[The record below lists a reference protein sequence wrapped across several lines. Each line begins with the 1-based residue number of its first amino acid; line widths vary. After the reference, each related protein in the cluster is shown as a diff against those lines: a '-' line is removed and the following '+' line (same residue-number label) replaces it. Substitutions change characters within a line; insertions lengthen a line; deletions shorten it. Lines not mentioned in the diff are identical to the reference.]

1 MEATTEKN
9 EYKLKDFLLDVFAK
23 YKINIKKQDFDTIL
37 ILEEDNKEF
46 RAGRDLEEKEER
58 YYASSDIKKPDFPDL
73 RQLPAKEKYVFE
85 NENTMWII
93 FGKKDIKPTD
103 ECSTSLYQMFLG
115 VLIRNQDALRY
126 TFLFEYILGELV
138 RNITDTAQALLQ
150 EEDFFKTFNEKRML
164 MQEYADWIINQ
175 YELPELRILNE
186 LSATKYERRECNARV
201 YFQQKEKQTIER
213 FGIQG
218 QNNRLIKA
226 GNLRMVRKLLE
237 ISNEN
242 GIDILAEKINTPD
255 GKTAY
260 AVQALLNATDDSDD
274 VEQIYIK
281 FKGYMHWSLTIG
293 KREVLIYYHG
303 EYQLGYAKEGENY
316 LEDIIKLQKD
326 NKLEQVDIQMLKDI
340 VEVLK
345 EQRHGTSV
353 IFMERDEAEQEVKRL
368 CDMNRA
374 IPVESNL
381 KYNKTE
387 EGENGWHKAA
397 FLGISNMDGAL
408 ILDFDGNC
416 KAISC
421 IVDGKAVIPG
431 RVERGARLNSIENY
445 VGSKKKGICI
455 GIVISEDGMVN
466 NLHNKNPKYGESQKK
481 NKKRG

>member
-150 EEDFFKTFNEKRML
+150 EEDFLKTFNEKRML
-164 MQEYADWIINQ
+164 MQEYA
-175 YELPELRILNE
+175 E
-186 LSATKYERRECNARV
+186 
-201 YFQQKEKQTIER
+201 EKQTIER

-326 NKLEQVDIQMLKDI
+326 NKLEQ
-340 VEVLK
+340 
-345 EQRHGTSV
+345 
-353 IFMERDEAEQEVKRL
+353 EVKRL

-466 NLHNKNPKYGESQKK
+466 ILHNKNPKYGEFQKK

>member
-85 NENTMWII
+85 NKNTMWII

-103 ECSTSLYQMFLG
+103 ECSTSLYQMFLE

-150 EEDFFKTFNEKRML
+150 EEDFLKTFNEKRML
-164 MQEYADWIINQ
+164 MQEYA
-175 YELPELRILNE
+175 E
-186 LSATKYERRECNARV
+186 
-201 YFQQKEKQTIER
+201 EKQTIER

-326 NKLEQVDIQMLKDI
+326 NKLEQ
-340 VEVLK
+340 
-345 EQRHGTSV
+345 
-353 IFMERDEAEQEVKRL
+353 EVKRL

-408 ILDFDGNC
+408 ILDFGGNC

-466 NLHNKNPKYGESQKK
+466 ILHNKNPKYGEFQKK

>member
-46 RAGRDLEEKEER
+46 REGRDLEEKEER

-150 EEDFFKTFNEKRML
+150 EEDFLKTFNEKRML
-164 MQEYADWIINQ
+164 MQEYA
-175 YELPELRILNE
+175 E
-186 LSATKYERRECNARV
+186 
-201 YFQQKEKQTIER
+201 EKQTIER

-466 NLHNKNPKYGESQKK
+466 ILHNKNPKYGEFQKK

>member
-46 RAGRDLEEKEER
+46 REGRDLEEKEER

-150 EEDFFKTFNEKRML
+150 EEDFLKTFNEKRML
-164 MQEYADWIINQ
+164 MQEYA
-175 YELPELRILNE
+175 E
-186 LSATKYERRECNARV
+186 
-201 YFQQKEKQTIER
+201 EKQTIER

-326 NKLEQVDIQMLKDI
+326 NKLEQ
-340 VEVLK
+340 
-345 EQRHGTSV
+345 
-353 IFMERDEAEQEVKRL
+353 EVKRL

-466 NLHNKNPKYGESQKK
+466 ILHNKNPEYGEFQKK

>member
-150 EEDFFKTFNEKRML
+150 EEDFLKTFNEKRML
-164 MQEYADWIINQ
+164 MQEYA
-175 YELPELRILNE
+175 E
-186 LSATKYERRECNARV
+186 
-201 YFQQKEKQTIER
+201 EKQTIER

-466 NLHNKNPKYGESQKK
+466 ILHNKNPKYGEFQKK

>member
-9 EYKLKDFLLDVFAK
+9 EYKLKSFLMDVFK
-23 YKINIKKQDFDTIL
+23 KHKINIKEQDFDTIL
-37 ILEEDNKEF
+37 ILEEDDREF
-46 RAGRDLEEKEER
+46 RAGRDLDEKQER
-58 YYASSDIKKPDFPDL
+58 YYASSDIKTPNFSEL
-73 RQLPAKEKYVFE
+73 RQLPVKENHAVQI
-85 NENTMWII
+85 ENTMWII

-115 VLIRNQDALRY
+115 VLIRNLDALRY
-126 TFLFEYILGELV
+126 TLLFEYILGELV

-150 EEDFFKTFNEKRML
+150 EEDFLNTFNEKRML
-164 MQEYADWIINQ
+164 MQEYADWIINR
-175 YELPELRILNE
+175 YGLPELRILNE

-201 YFQQKEKQTIER
+201 YFRKEEKQVIER
-213 FGIQG
+213 FGTQG
-218 QNNRLIKA
+218 KNNRLIKA

-237 ISNEN
+237 TSNEN

-260 AVQALLNATDDSDD
+260 AIQALLTATDDLDD
-274 VEQIYIK
+274 VQQIYVK

-316 LEDIIKLQKD
+316 LDDIIKLQKN

-374 IPVESNL
+374 IPVESKL
-381 KYNKTE
+381 KYDNKE
-387 EGENGWHKAA
+387 KGKNGWHKAA
-397 FLGISNMDGAL
+397 LLGISNMDGAL

-445 VGSKKKGICI
+445 VGSKNKGTCI
-455 GIVISEDGMVN
+455 GIIISEDGMVN
-466 NLHNKNPKYGESQKK
+466 VVHNKNPEYEKFQE
-481 NKKRG
+481 

>member
-46 RAGRDLEEKEER
+46 REGRDLEEKEER

-150 EEDFFKTFNEKRML
+150 EEDFLKTFNEKRML
-164 MQEYADWIINQ
+164 MQEYA
-175 YELPELRILNE
+175 E
-186 LSATKYERRECNARV
+186 
-201 YFQQKEKQTIER
+201 EKQTIER

-326 NKLEQVDIQMLKDI
+326 NKLEQ
-340 VEVLK
+340 
-345 EQRHGTSV
+345 
-353 IFMERDEAEQEVKRL
+353 EVKRL

-466 NLHNKNPKYGESQKK
+466 ILHNKNPKYGEFQKK

>member
-46 RAGRDLEEKEER
+46 REGRDLEEKEER

-150 EEDFFKTFNEKRML
+150 EEDFLKTFNEKRML
-164 MQEYADWIINQ
+164 MQEYA
-175 YELPELRILNE
+175 E
-186 LSATKYERRECNARV
+186 
-201 YFQQKEKQTIER
+201 EKQTIER

-466 NLHNKNPKYGESQKK
+466 ILHNKNPEYGEFQKK

>member
-1 MEATTEKN
+1 
-9 EYKLKDFLLDVFAK
+9 
-23 YKINIKKQDFDTIL
+23 
-37 ILEEDNKEF
+37 
-46 RAGRDLEEKEER
+46 
-58 YYASSDIKKPDFPDL
+58 
-73 RQLPAKEKYVFE
+73 
-85 NENTMWII
+85 
-93 FGKKDIKPTD
+93 
-103 ECSTSLYQMFLG
+103 
-115 VLIRNQDALRY
+115 
-126 TFLFEYILGELV
+126 
-138 RNITDTAQALLQ
+138 
-150 EEDFFKTFNEKRML
+150 ML
-164 MQEYADWIINQ
+164 MQEYA
-175 YELPELRILNE
+175 E
-186 LSATKYERRECNARV
+186 
-201 YFQQKEKQTIER
+201 EKQTIER

-326 NKLEQVDIQMLKDI
+326 NKLEQ
-340 VEVLK
+340 
-345 EQRHGTSV
+345 
-353 IFMERDEAEQEVKRL
+353 EVKRL

-466 NLHNKNPKYGESQKK
+466 ILHNKNPEYGEFQKK

>member
-1 MEATTEKN
+1 M
-9 EYKLKDFLLDVFAK
+9 
-23 YKINIKKQDFDTIL
+23 
-37 ILEEDNKEF
+37 
-46 RAGRDLEEKEER
+46 
-58 YYASSDIKKPDFPDL
+58 

-150 EEDFFKTFNEKRML
+150 EEDFLKTFNEKRML
-164 MQEYADWIINQ
+164 MQEYA
-175 YELPELRILNE
+175 E
-186 LSATKYERRECNARV
+186 
-201 YFQQKEKQTIER
+201 EKQTIER

-274 VEQIYIK
+274 EEQIYIK

-466 NLHNKNPKYGESQKK
+466 ILHNKNPKYGEFQKK

>member
-58 YYASSDIKKPDFPDL
+58 YYASPDIKKPDFPDL

-85 NENTMWII
+85 NKNTMWII

-103 ECSTSLYQMFLG
+103 ECSTSLYQMFLE

-150 EEDFFKTFNEKRML
+150 EEDFLKTFNEKRML
-164 MQEYADWIINQ
+164 MQEYA
-175 YELPELRILNE
+175 E
-186 LSATKYERRECNARV
+186 
-201 YFQQKEKQTIER
+201 EKQTIER

-326 NKLEQVDIQMLKDI
+326 NKLEQ
-340 VEVLK
+340 
-345 EQRHGTSV
+345 
-353 IFMERDEAEQEVKRL
+353 EVKRL

-466 NLHNKNPKYGESQKK
+466 ILHNKNPEYGEFQKK

>member
-85 NENTMWII
+85 NENTIWII

-103 ECSTSLYQMFLG
+103 ECSTSLYQMFLE

-150 EEDFFKTFNEKRML
+150 EEDFLKTFNEKRML
-164 MQEYADWIINQ
+164 MQEYA
-175 YELPELRILNE
+175 E
-186 LSATKYERRECNARV
+186 
-201 YFQQKEKQTIER
+201 EKQTIER

-408 ILDFDGNC
+408 ILDFGGNC

-466 NLHNKNPKYGESQKK
+466 ILHNKNPKYGEFQKK

>member
-58 YYASSDIKKPDFPDL
+58 YYVSSDIKKPDFPDL

-85 NENTMWII
+85 NKNTMWII

-103 ECSTSLYQMFLG
+103 ECSTSLYQMFLE

-150 EEDFFKTFNEKRML
+150 EEDFLKTFNEKRML

-326 NKLEQVDIQMLKDI
+326 NKLEQ
-340 VEVLK
+340 
-345 EQRHGTSV
+345 
-353 IFMERDEAEQEVKRL
+353 EVKRL

-466 NLHNKNPKYGESQKK
+466 ILHNKNPKYGEFQKK

>member
-150 EEDFFKTFNEKRML
+150 EEDFLKTFNEKRML
-164 MQEYADWIINQ
+164 MQEYA
-175 YELPELRILNE
+175 E
-186 LSATKYERRECNARV
+186 
-201 YFQQKEKQTIER
+201 EKQTIER

-353 IFMERDEAEQEVKRL
+353 IFLERDEAEQEVKRL

-466 NLHNKNPKYGESQKK
+466 ILHNKNPKYGEFQKK

>member
-85 NENTMWII
+85 NKNTMWII

-103 ECSTSLYQMFLG
+103 ECSTSLYQMFLE

-150 EEDFFKTFNEKRML
+150 EEDFLKTFNEKRML
-164 MQEYADWIINQ
+164 MQEYA
-175 YELPELRILNE
+175 E
-186 LSATKYERRECNARV
+186 
-201 YFQQKEKQTIER
+201 EKQTIER

-326 NKLEQVDIQMLKDI
+326 NKLEQ
-340 VEVLK
+340 
-345 EQRHGTSV
+345 
-353 IFMERDEAEQEVKRL
+353 EVKRL

-466 NLHNKNPKYGESQKK
+466 ILHNKNPKYGEFQKK

>member
-1 MEATTEKN
+1 
-9 EYKLKDFLLDVFAK
+9 
-23 YKINIKKQDFDTIL
+23 
-37 ILEEDNKEF
+37 
-46 RAGRDLEEKEER
+46 
-58 YYASSDIKKPDFPDL
+58 
-73 RQLPAKEKYVFE
+73 
-85 NENTMWII
+85 
-93 FGKKDIKPTD
+93 
-103 ECSTSLYQMFLG
+103 
-115 VLIRNQDALRY
+115 
-126 TFLFEYILGELV
+126 
-138 RNITDTAQALLQ
+138 
-150 EEDFFKTFNEKRML
+150 
-164 MQEYADWIINQ
+164 
-175 YELPELRILNE
+175 
-186 LSATKYERRECNARV
+186 
-201 YFQQKEKQTIER
+201 
-213 FGIQG
+213 
-218 QNNRLIKA
+218 
-226 GNLRMVRKLLE
+226 MVRKLLE

-466 NLHNKNPKYGESQKK
+466 ILHNKNPKYGEFQKK

>member
-58 YYASSDIKKPDFPDL
+58 YYASPDIKKPDFPDL

-150 EEDFFKTFNEKRML
+150 EEDFLKTFNEKRML
-164 MQEYADWIINQ
+164 MQEYA
-175 YELPELRILNE
+175 E
-186 LSATKYERRECNARV
+186 
-201 YFQQKEKQTIER
+201 EKQTIER

-353 IFMERDEAEQEVKRL
+353 IFLERDEAEQEVKRL

-466 NLHNKNPKYGESQKK
+466 ILHNKNPKYGEFQKK

>member
-85 NENTMWII
+85 NKNTMWII

-103 ECSTSLYQMFLG
+103 ECSTSLYQMFLE

-150 EEDFFKTFNEKRML
+150 EEDFLKTFNEKRML
-164 MQEYADWIINQ
+164 MQEYA
-175 YELPELRILNE
+175 E
-186 LSATKYERRECNARV
+186 
-201 YFQQKEKQTIER
+201 EKQTIER

-242 GIDILAEKINTPD
+242 GIDILAEKINTLD
-255 GKTAY
+255 GKNAY

-326 NKLEQVDIQMLKDI
+326 NKL
-340 VEVLK
+340 
-345 EQRHGTSV
+345 
-353 IFMERDEAEQEVKRL
+353 EQEVKRL

-466 NLHNKNPKYGESQKK
+466 ILHNKNPKYGEFQKK